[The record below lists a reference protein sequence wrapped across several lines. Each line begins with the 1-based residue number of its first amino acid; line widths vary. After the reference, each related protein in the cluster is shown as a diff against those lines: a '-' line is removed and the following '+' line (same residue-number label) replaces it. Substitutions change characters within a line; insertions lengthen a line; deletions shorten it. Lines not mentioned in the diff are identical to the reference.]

1 MEPTLAFFDDKT
13 ASGGPRIQSP
23 ETEKMSIC
31 WELNLKNFV
40 KPQWVKNLFCGANF
54 GLFDDKTASGG
65 RAACMCGALRQTRP
79 KKAGLYEDRSVAPK
93 GTTTTS
99 TTTHSRM
106 VIPVVPTQSA
116 CSYKTQKSEAQ
127 LGQMAE
133 KPAKKLEWQ

>member
-1 MEPTLAFFDDKT
+1 MSQELILWRQLWPFLMTKQPLA
-13 ASGGPRIQSP
+13 
-23 ETEKMSIC
+23 
-31 WELNLKNFV
+31 
-40 KPQWVKNLFCGANF
+40 
-54 GLFDDKTASGG
+54 GG
-65 RAACMCGALRQTRP
+65 RWRLVGGVCGALRQTRQT
-79 KKAGLYEDRSVAPK
+79 EDRSVAPK

-133 KPAKKLEWQ
+133 NPPKNQNE